1 MKEEAVFNL
10 PCSMSIQSIAEIRN
24 ILFDLYR
31 NNTSIIIDCSRSHYY
46 DISALQLLV
55 SVRKSAITKGL
66 DVRLS
71 GVTGTLSA
79 ALMRAGIPPAQL
91 PDSILINGV

>member
-1 MKEEAVFNL
+1 MKEEAVFEL
-10 PCSMSIQSIAEIRN
+10 PCNMSLQSIAETRSIF
-24 ILFDLYR
+24 FDLYR
-31 NNTSIIIDCSRSHYY
+31 KNDSIIIDCSRVHYY
-46 DISALQLLV
+46 DISALQLLI
-55 SVRKSAITKGL
+55 SARKSAITKGL